1 MNSSCSSINLE
12 ELKNL
17 TEYQKHFLR
26 MPKKKQDLFD
36 VDISRTKFMVLKQ
49 QRDYR
54 SLTEKMLKALLAS
67 CRSSNLN
74 KIKVDG
80 SKNNDSLSPIEN
92 YAECSLKIS
101 DYEEKSV
108 NATLLFNDEE
118 LRYYDD
124 IYIKDV
130 PEYKFMESYSITRK
144 DFDLLADSTY
154 YKLALI
160 YDVVVYNNDK
170 LNDEDERE
178 YQSYLEREKLK
189 EKLNKKKKNQES

>member
-26 MPKKKQDLFD
+26 MPKTKQDLFN

-49 QRDYR
+49 QRDYT

-67 CRSSNLN
+67 CRSSNFE
-74 KIKVDG
+74 KQRVDG
-80 SKNNDSLSPIEN
+80 SKNNECLSPIEN
-92 YAECSLKIS
+92 YAEYSLKIY
-101 DYEEKSV
+101 DYEDKTK
-108 NATLLFNDEE
+108 NATLLLNKEE
-118 LRYYDD
+118 LSYYED
-124 IYIKDV
+124 IFIKEV

-154 YKLALI
+154 YKIALI

-170 LNDEDERE
+170 LSDEDERE
-178 YQSYLEREKLK
+178 YQSYLELEKLK
-189 EKLNKKKKNQES
+189 EKISKKEQKQES